1 MKIIQGILELLRSK
15 GFETRYGTAHQLNE
29 FFTDVDFS
37 QSFESTGA
45 YMHLITSME
54 TVDGRDRADV
64 AVYFAR
70 LCDFDF
76 DGEKLLPV
84 QDEMKGY
91 GMEIL
96 RSIRC
101 GNELKVVGH
110 ARWQFGYDDFAENL
124 CWVCMRVTIEDAVA
138 ECVPLFEGCQQKP
151 DPPVPPTPPE
161 IINPEMNDHG
171 FTFMSVSATIVNKG
185 GVKIDSASV
194 FYRIRPQEGEEPERW
209 SESDAVVEDDFVSST
224 IGNLEMEMIYEFY
237 FCIYYDRKQACSKI
251 GYGYTLP
258 VISVGTL
265 EVPDMTTEYV
275 KLSGSV
281 RPDKPYDACGFELT
295 WEDGDGVHTEI
306 IERPYYPGIP
316 DFSIKYTVD
325 DGMINGMEYT
335 YRAFVFVEG
344 FRVYGDTLTFKTMEK
359 KQQYWVKT
367 LDARQ
372 AGTDRC
378 VLLGEIVGYNGTG
391 VDEALFRYRRIGID
405 DKFTT
410 AAASRIGNPFIKW
423 VYSLAHHG
431 ATFEYY
437 AGYSIGNVTYWGQR
451 KTVKLL
457 DD

>member
-15 GFETRYGTAHQLNE
+15 GFETRYGTAHQLND

-54 TVDGRDRADV
+54 TVDGRDRAEV

-91 GMEIL
+91 GMELL
-96 RSIRC
+96 RGIRC

-138 ECVPLFEGCQQKP
+138 ECVPLFEGCQPKP
-151 DPPVPPTPPE
+151 EPPIPPE
-161 IINPEMNDHG
+161 IINPEMKNSG
-171 FTFMSVSATIVNKG
+171 FKFMTVSATIVNKG
-185 GVKIDSASV
+185 GVEIDSASV
-194 FYRIRPQEGEEPERW
+194 FYRIRTQEVEEPAEW
-209 SESDAVVEDDFVSST
+209 IEADAVIEDDFVNST
-224 IGNLEMEMIYEFY
+224 IVNLEMGIFYEFY
-237 FCIYYDRKQACSKI
+237 FCIYYDRKQACSEIEYGRTLRKI
-251 GYGYTLP
+251 F
-258 VISVGTL
+258 VETL
-265 EVPDMTTEYV
+265 EVPDMTAEYV
-275 KLSGSV
+275 VLSGTV
-281 RPDKPYDACGFELT
+281 IPNENYEYFGFELT
-295 WEDGDGVHTEI
+295 WEDKDGIHTEI
-306 IERPYYPGIP
+306 IERPYYFGLYN
-316 DFSIKYTVD
+316 FTIKYTVD
-325 DGMINGMEYT
+325 DGMINDMEYT

-344 FRVYGDTLTFKTMEK
+344 FRVYGDTLNFKTMGK
-359 KQQYWVKT
+359 NQQYWVKT

-372 AGTDRC
+372 ITTYRC
-378 VLLGEIVGYNGTG
+378 VLRGEIFGYDGTG

-405 DKFTT
+405 DRFTT
-410 AAASRIGNPFIKW
+410 AAAANLGTTFSKW
-423 VYSLAHHG
+423 VYSSAHHG

-437 AGYSIGNVTYWGQR
+437 AGYSTGGVTYWGQR

>member
-15 GFETRYGTAHQLNE
+15 GFETRYGTAHQLND

-54 TVDGRDRADV
+54 TVNGRDRAEV

-91 GMEIL
+91 GMELL
-96 RSIRC
+96 RGIRC

-138 ECVPLFEGCQQKP
+138 ECVPLFEGCQPKP
-151 DPPVPPTPPE
+151 EPPVPPTPPE
-161 IINPEMNDHG
+161 ITNPKMENSG
-171 FTFMSVSATIVNKG
+171 FTFISVSAMILNKG
-185 GVKIDSASV
+185 GVEIDSASV
-194 FYRIRPQEGEEPERW
+194 FYRIRPTEGEEPAKW
-209 SESDAVVEDDFVSST
+209 SESDAVVEKDLVNST
-224 IGNLEMEMIYEFY
+224 IGNLEMGRPYEFY
-237 FCIYYDRKQACSKI
+237 FCIYYGSKQACSEI
-251 GYGYTLP
+251 GYGNTLP
-258 VISVGTL
+258 AISVETL
-265 EVPDMTTEYV
+265 EVPEMTNGFV
-275 KLSGSV
+275 VLSGTV
-281 RPDKPYDACGFELT
+281 RPYKPYDTCGFELT
-295 WEDGDGVHTEI
+295 WEDKDGVHTEI
-306 IERPYYPGIP
+306 IERPYYAGVP
-316 DFSIKYTVD
+316 DFTIKYTVE
-325 DGMINGMEYT
+325 DGLINGMEYSC
-335 YRAFVFVEG
+335 RAFVSVEG
-344 FRVYGDTLTFKTMEK
+344 FRVYGDRLDFKSMAK
-359 KQQYWVKT
+359 NQQYWVKT

-372 AGTDRC
+372 ISNDRC
-378 VLLGEIVGYNGTG
+378 VLLGKIVGYDGTG

-405 DKFTT
+405 DRFTT
-410 AAASRIGNPFIKW
+410 ASAANIYSTFNKW
-423 VYSLAHHG
+423 VYSYAHHG

-437 AGYSIGNVTYWGQR
+437 AGYSIGGVTYWGSR
-451 KTVKLL
+451 KTAKLL